1 MKNLLIEKNTK
12 KMWFID
18 GKIWMKQ
25 FKNNA

>member
-18 GKIWMKQ
+18 GKIWIKQ